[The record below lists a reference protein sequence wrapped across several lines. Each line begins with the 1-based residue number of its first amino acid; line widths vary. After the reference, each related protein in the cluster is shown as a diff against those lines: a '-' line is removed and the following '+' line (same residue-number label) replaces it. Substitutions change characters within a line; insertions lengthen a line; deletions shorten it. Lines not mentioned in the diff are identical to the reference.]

1 MGKASRRKRDRV
13 FKNDNQQTKQVSAL
27 SRMIKRWKLFLARN
41 KMIVRSCA
49 IFMFTVGTFVLV
61 FSWLVETDT
70 LFALL
75 SFTAHSAAFVLN
87 LFGGNVEVSGSVLAS
102 DRCALNI
109 VNECTAII
117 PMMILLCAIVAYPSR
132 FNHKL
137 LGLVLGLPLLFLL
150 NLIRVVS
157 LFYVSTYFKNYM
169 DTAHLLIWQPL
180 MILAVIAIWLIW
192 ASKVG
197 YVRKT

>member
-1 MGKASRRKRDRV
+1 MGKASRRKRERV
-13 FKNDNQQTKQVSAL
+13 FGDEDQTTQVNAL
-27 SRMIKRWKLFLARN
+27 SQIIQRLRLFLIRN
-41 KMIVRSCA
+41 KVIVRSCA
-49 IFMFTVGTFVLV
+49 IFMFTVGAFVLV

-75 SFTAHSAAFVLN
+75 SFTARSSAFVLN
-87 LFGGNVEVSGSVLAS
+87 IFGNNVEVDGSILAS

-109 VNECTAII
+109 VNECTAVI
-117 PMMILLCAIVAYPSR
+117 PMMILLCAIIAYPSR
-132 FNHKL
+132 VNHKL
-137 LGLVLGLPLLFLL
+137 LGLALGLPVLFLL

-157 LFYVSTYFKNYM
+157 LFYVGTYFANYM
-169 DTAHLLIWQPL
+169 DTVHLLIWQPL